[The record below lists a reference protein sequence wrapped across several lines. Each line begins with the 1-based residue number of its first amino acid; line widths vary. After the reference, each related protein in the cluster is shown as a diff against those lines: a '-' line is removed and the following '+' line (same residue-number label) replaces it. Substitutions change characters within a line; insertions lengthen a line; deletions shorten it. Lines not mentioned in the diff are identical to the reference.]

1 MLEAEAIWMD
11 LLQFEEFK
19 GDQGRNRRVLDHKI
33 EIRVCLNYS
42 GCAKYLFGPLKVN
55 RQTVKIQRKSR
66 FNGHLRLKLTS
77 KPALT
82 HPGLVWLGLVPY
94 WPGISRAVS
103 PSPLS
108 PQSEL
113 AVDSWSQKWHFDQ
126 DCDFAR
132 SLA

>member
-1 MLEAEAIWMD
+1 M
-11 LLQFEEFK
+11 F
-19 GDQGRNRRVLDHKI
+19 
-33 EIRVCLNYS
+33 LNS
-42 GCAKYLFGPLKVN
+42 AGCSKRLFGPLKVN

-82 HPGLVWLGLVPY
+82 HPGLVWLDLVPY

>member
-1 MLEAEAIWMD
+1 MELKYFGWNKD
-11 LLQFEEFK
+11 L
-19 GDQGRNRRVLDHKI
+19 
-33 EIRVCLNYS
+33 S
-42 GCAKYLFGPLKVN
+42 WPLKVN

-77 KPALT
+77 KPALF
-82 HPGLVWLGLVPY
+82 HPGLVWLDLVPY

>member
-1 MLEAEAIWMD
+1 ME
-11 LLQFEEFK
+11 
-19 GDQGRNRRVLDHKI
+19 
-33 EIRVCLNYS
+33 LNYP
-42 GCAKYLFGPLKVN
+42 GWNKDLFGPLKVN